1 MPYFPLES
9 GLLTGKYR
17 RGEELPAGSRLA
29 AWGDRA
35 SAFIDDDKL
44 ATVERLEAWAASH
57 GHTLLDLALSWHVS
71 NPLVA
76 SVIAGATTPAQVVAN
91 VAAAGWAL
99 TPADRAEIDT
109 LLTP

>member
-17 RGEELPAGSRLA
+17 RGEERPAGSRLA

-44 ATVERLEAWAASH
+44 ATVERLEAWAESR